1 MQNWYNQL
9 MPRLVRYLYGNGG
22 PVIMVS
28 IENEYGSF
36 KACDGQYMQ
45 FLKNLTGKAYGFL
58 FTLM

>member
-1 MQNWYNQL
+1 

-58 FTLM
+58 FALM